1 MKISKYFFLLILI
14 LSLFFSS
21 CKHNNDKV
29 IIALSKTKSIES
41 GTYIDWLK
49 NINSNLVFV
58 NMYGL
63 SVDSAVFIL
72 QNCDG
77 LLVTGGEDVNP
88 DWYGQISDTTQCEAI
103 DYYRDSLEIALIK
116 KAINIK
122 MPLLGICRGEQ
133 IINVALGGSLFCDI
147 PTDIDTFVV
156 HRNNSWECYHSV
168 RLKEE
173 SFLSQIIHTKNNTVN
188 SYHHQAVNKIAKDL
202 KVSALSQNDVVEAI
216 EWKNPENKG
225 FLLAVQWHP
234 EHLLEY
240 NEDMSLPIA
249 MNFTNSVVKYHY
261 SK

>member
-1 MKISKYFFLLILI
+1 
-14 LSLFFSS
+14 
-21 CKHNNDKV
+21 
-29 IIALSKTKSIES
+29 
-41 GTYIDWLK
+41 
-49 NINSNLVFV
+49 
-58 NMYGL
+58 
-63 SVDSAVFIL
+63 
-72 QNCDG
+72 
-77 LLVTGGEDVNP
+77 
-88 DWYGQISDTTQCEAI
+88 
-103 DYYRDSLEIALIK
+103 
-116 KAINIK
+116 
-122 MPLLGICRGEQ
+122 
-133 IINVALGGSLFCDI
+133 VALGGSLFCDI